1 MKISE
6 KVKQYIV
13 VLAVTCIAVLI
24 YMICYAKGAEPL
36 IAFDK
41 DKPVDGLI
49 MALIENNGAVK
60 GNILQFCQYNI
71 QNLFMI
77 GLGFIC
83 KDIWTGINIY
93 YFFTFFLISAAM
105 YWYLRKLEI
114 SFPVAVGIA
123 VLTAFLPFHV
133 NRGEGQM
140 LTSNFFL
147 IPLYMGI
154 MHEVIYEKIT
164 DSYHKAYII
173 LMCMSPLIDVRVSV
187 MMLLIFGILILH
199 RRDAKVFRCAGL
211 YWGVLLV
218 STAVVGFASS
228 AFQSDSTMTDSI
240 NLAKDEGLRILDMIM
255 PLRYHIADRLS
266 NLRLEYDIQFSAS
279 GESGLNTMGILFSI
293 GFVVGMLELFF
304 GKKGDK
310 RISWISW
317 ISILVILIANI
328 HGLNLLLE
336 YFGLHL
342 AYWNRMGAFILV
354 GSAAILAILADTV
367 KKFLQK
373 RVGTVFTFSILAV
386 VGILSFLELLLRQNM
401 PKIF

>member
-49 MALIENNGAVK
+49 MALIENNGAVE
-60 GNILQFCQYNI
+60 GNILHFCQYNI

-93 YFFTFFLISAAM
+93 YFFTFFMISAAM

-114 SFPVAVGIA
+114 SFSVAVGIA

-173 LMCMSPLIDVRVSV
+173 LMCLSPLIDVRVSV
-187 MMLLIFGILILH
+187 MMLLLFGILILH
-199 RRDAKVFRCAGL
+199 RHDAKVFRCAGL
-211 YWGVLLV
+211 YWGVLFV
-218 STAVVGFASS
+218 STSIVGFVSS
-228 AFQSDSTMTDSI
+228 AFHSNSDMTEKL
-240 NLAKDEGLRILDMIM
+240 NLAKDEGFRILDMLM
-255 PLRYHIADRLS
+255 PLRYHIVGRLS
-266 NLRLEYDIQFSAS
+266 DLRVEYDVQFSVS

-293 GFVVGMLELFF
+293 GFVVGMFELFF

-310 RISWISW
+310 RILWLSW
-317 ISILVILIANI
+317 ISILVILIANV

-336 YFGLHL
+336 YLGLHL

-354 GSAAILAILADTV
+354 GSAAILAILTDMV

-386 VGILSFLELLLRQNM
+386 VGIISFLELLLRQNM
-401 PKIF
+401 PNIF